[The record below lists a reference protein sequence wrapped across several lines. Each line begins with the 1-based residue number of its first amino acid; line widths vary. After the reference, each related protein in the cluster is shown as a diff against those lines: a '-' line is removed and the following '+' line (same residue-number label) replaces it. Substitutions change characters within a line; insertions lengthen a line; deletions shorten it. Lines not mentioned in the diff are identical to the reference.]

1 MGHSMNSVERG
12 LNKSKDSIQS
22 PLPPKGGRQIF
33 MGSKRDKR
41 NDSRMAS
48 REHDLG
54 FEASKEN

>member
-1 MGHSMNSVERG
+1 MNSVERG

-48 REHDLG
+48 REPDLG